1 MMDEPKAESV
11 AEVAQVEDQLNENQR
26 LVDELVTDW
35 SEKVQESKKFI
46 TEKVVELEGLGVLTA
61 NNPTGIS
68 APKQPHLVNLSPDP
82 LLSECLLYIISLD
95 GDTKVGHSEDS
106 SIKLEGEGVNEVHA
120 KFTGGG
126 NMLIPT
132 DEDCKIYV
140 NGKEV
145 AVEGIELKHG
155 DRIIF
160 GKAHVFR
167 YSSGINQPLGKVS
180 NDFVLVTYCIFVL
193 YRFRISIIN
202 SKLF

>member
-120 KFTGGG
+120 KFTAGG

-132 DEDCKIYV
+132 DEECKIYV

-167 YSSGINQPLGKVS
+167 YSSGINQPLGKVY
-180 NDFVLVTYCIFVL
+180 VIFLPYSMV
-193 YRFRISIIN
+193 F
-202 SKLF
+202 

>member
-1 MMDEPKAESV
+1 MDEPKAESV

-120 KFTGGG
+120 KFTAGG
-126 NMLIPT
+126 NLLIPT
-132 DEDCKIYV
+132 DEECKIYV

-145 AVEGIELKHG
+145 AVEGMELKHG

-167 YSSGINQPLGKVS
+167 YSSGINQPLGNVC
-180 NDFVLVTYCIFVL
+180 NG
-193 YRFRISIIN
+193 R
-202 SKLF
+202 